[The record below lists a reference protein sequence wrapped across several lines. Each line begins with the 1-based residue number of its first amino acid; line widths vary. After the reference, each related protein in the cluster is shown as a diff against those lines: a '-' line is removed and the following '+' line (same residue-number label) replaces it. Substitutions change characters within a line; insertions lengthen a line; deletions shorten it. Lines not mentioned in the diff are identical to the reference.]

1 MQLYIYI
8 TGLGLLIVLGSMSY
22 FWLKYVSARMKLMRL
37 SLTLIPYE
45 ILLEPKTMSSLK

>member
-8 TGLGLLIVLGSMSY
+8 TGIGIILLLLMITY
-22 FWLKYVSARMKLMRL
+22 IWLKYMSRRLKMMRL

-45 ILLEPKTMSSLK
+45 VLIEPKTMSFLK

>member
-8 TGLGLLIVLGSMSY
+8 TGLGLIVVLSIMSY
-22 FWLKYVSARMKLMRL
+22 FWLKLVSSRMKMMRL
-37 SLTLIPYE
+37 GLTLIPYE

>member
-8 TGLGLLIVLGSMSY
+8 TGLGMVIILSFISY
-22 FWLKYVSARMKLMRL
+22 IWLKYISNRLRMTRL

>member
-1 MQLYIYI
+1 MQSYIYI
-8 TGLGLLIVLGSMSY
+8 TGLGLLVVLGFISY
-22 FWLKYVSARMKLMRL
+22 FWIKYVSVRMRLMRL